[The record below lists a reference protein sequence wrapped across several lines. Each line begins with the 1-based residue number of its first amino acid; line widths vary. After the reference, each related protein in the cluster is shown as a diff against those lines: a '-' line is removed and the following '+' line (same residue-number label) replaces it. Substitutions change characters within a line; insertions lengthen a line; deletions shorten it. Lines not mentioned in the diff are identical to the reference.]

1 MLAIVIN
8 TPQDGDV
15 TPTGSAASR
24 INLPS
29 THSDKTISQG
39 CNMNCVG
46 GELRRY
52 ANMLNMLLKEVVK
65 YSKHLKIKTIKICVT
80 YFEPV
85 PVCRQADKSDTFI
98 DLIMLSQIELT

>member
-29 THSDKTISQG
+29 TQGGKAISQG
-39 CNMNCVG
+39 WNMTCVG
-46 GELRRY
+46 GELRHY
-52 ANMLNMLLKEVVK
+52 ANMQNMLLKEAVK
-65 YSKHLKIKTIKICVT
+65 YLKHLNLKTIKKCCK
-80 YFEPV
+80 F
-85 PVCRQADKSDTFI
+85 SWF
-98 DLIMLSQIELT
+98 S